1 MAVPDP
7 TEFRQAIG
15 MMPTGVTVIG
25 AIGPSGAA
33 GATASAVCS
42 LSLEPMMMLACLDR
56 GSRTLLTVQG
66 ADRFSINVLGTD
78 QRRAAEVFASKV
90 EQEDK
95 WAEVDWKEHEGVPL
109 IEGSPAY
116 VVCALHDV
124 ISAGDHVIITGDVL
138 EVEAVP
144 GDPLVYHGGLFRR
157 LDDGPAEAGRA
168 AGDPAGS

>member
-7 TEFRQAIG
+7 REFRQAVG
-15 MMPTGVTVIG
+15 MLPTGVTVIG
-25 AIGPSGAA
+25 AIGPAGPA

-56 GSRTLLTVQG
+56 GSRTLLAVQG
-66 ADRFSINVLGTD
+66 ADRFAINVLGTG
-78 QRRAAEVFASKV
+78 QRAAAEVFATKV
-90 EQEDK
+90 DQPEK
-95 WAEVDWKEHEGVPL
+95 WASVVWRQHEGVPL
-109 IEGSPAY
+109 IEDCPAY

-124 ISAGDHVIITGDVL
+124 ISAGDHAIITGNVL

-157 LDDGPAEAGRA
+157 LEGEVPGGE
-168 AGDPAGS
+168 